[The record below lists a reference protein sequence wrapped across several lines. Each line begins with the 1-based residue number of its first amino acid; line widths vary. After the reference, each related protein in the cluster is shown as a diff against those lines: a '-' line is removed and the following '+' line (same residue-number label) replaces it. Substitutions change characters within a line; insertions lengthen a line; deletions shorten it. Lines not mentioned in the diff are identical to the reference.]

1 MLAADWNEI
10 QVRARTELRTH
21 DHTGDATR
29 IPRDGIADKAI
40 DGSKVDPESR
50 LTVKGLASRPS
61 RSPAPASSPTS
72 RPPSPA
78 SAAISGVGTDAP
90 RTAKAGAAWWTSWR
104 AHAKLSIRAG
114 GVDGRVMAHTAAST
128 APSGA

>member
-40 DGSKVDPESR
+40 DGSKVDPKATHLKS
-50 LTVKGLASRPS
+50 LASRPS

-78 SAAISGVGTDAP
+78 SAAISAWAP
-90 RTAKAGAAWWTSWR
+90 TPRERRRLDRVVDILGAPTPSCRSAPAATAG
-104 AHAKLSIRAG
+104 
-114 GVDGRVMAHTAAST
+114 
-128 APSGA
+128 